1 MWILLTLL
9 YSIYIYMSPSPT
21 TSLAINSVT
30 FPPGSSVEEAVTLT
44 LRKINLSHWSWLWS
58 GTVPLDLSGH
68 VGVSITQGR
77 CLDGT
82 MPAVCRPSLEGWREG
97 SMRRKRRG
105 R

>member
-9 YSIYIYMSPSPT
+9 YSIYMSTSST

-30 FPPGSSVEEAVTLT
+30 FPLGSSVEEAVSLT
-44 LRKINLSHWSWLWS
+44 LRKINLSRWSCLWS
-58 GTVPLDLSGH
+58 GTVPQDLSEH

-82 MPAVCRPSLEGWREG
+82 MPAERCPS
-97 SMRRKRRG
+97 
-105 R
+105 